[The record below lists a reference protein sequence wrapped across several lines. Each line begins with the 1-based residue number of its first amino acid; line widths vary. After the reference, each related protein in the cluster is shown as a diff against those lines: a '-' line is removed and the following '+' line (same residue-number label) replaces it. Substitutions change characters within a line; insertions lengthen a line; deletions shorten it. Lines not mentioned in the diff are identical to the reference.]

1 MTKQKNNLQSLNKS
15 LFILNIILLVVFIV
29 IQVGKTSIIGT
40 KSVEIEEIRRQKDEI
55 RLQTEIL
62 RAEIDSLKSL
72 NRSESI
78 AKENNL
84 TIKPVT
90 VLQGDNTNELA
101 SL

>member
-15 LFILNIILLVVFIV
+15 LFILNIILLVVFIA

-101 SL
+101 RL